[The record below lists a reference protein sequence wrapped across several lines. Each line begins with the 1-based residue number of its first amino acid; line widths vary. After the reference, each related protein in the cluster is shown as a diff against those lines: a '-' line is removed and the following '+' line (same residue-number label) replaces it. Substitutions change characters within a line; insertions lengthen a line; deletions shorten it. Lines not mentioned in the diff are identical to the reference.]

1 MKQIC
6 IGDKYQIQCYKH
18 NGKVHRAWDEAVV
31 LAIEKDYI
39 VFGNDRTQVIE
50 SSGNYWRTKEPAV
63 MYFFKNKWF
72 NIGRPLTEHE
82 FYQIIRRINNYLAE
96 DLINGNDVIFPNRM
110 GKLELRKRNS
120 LPVIDKNGNLKVTY
134 AIDWD
139 NTLKLWYEDEEAF
152 NNKTLVRLPER
163 NIFRIKY
170 NKNTANYNNKSFMEF
185 QVNRN
190 IKTRLKQ
197 KIKNNEID
205 AFNL

>member
-1 MKQIC
+1 MINSYKDFKSAIQ
-6 IGDKYQIQCYKH
+6 GLQNTRTHKVTNSLGSYDAYKYI
-18 NGKVHRAWDEAVV
+18 R
-31 LAIEKDYI
+31 
-39 VFGNDRTQVIE
+39 
-50 SSGNYWRTKEPAV
+50 
-63 MYFFKNKWF
+63 KNKWF

-96 DLINGNDVIFPNRM
+96 ELINGNDVIFPNRM
-110 GKLELRKRNS
+110 GKLELRKRNA
-120 LPVIDKNGNLKVTY
+120 LPIIDKNGNLKVTY

-139 NTLKLWYEDEEAF
+139 STLKLWYEDEEAF

-185 QVNRN
+185 QVNIN
-190 IKTRLKQ
+190 IKVRLKQ
-197 KIKNNEID
+197 KIKNSEID

>member
-1 MKQIC
+1 MINSYKDFKSVIQGLQNTRTHKITNSL
-6 IGDKYQIQCYKH
+6 GVYDAYKYI
-18 NGKVHRAWDEAVV
+18 R
-31 LAIEKDYI
+31 
-39 VFGNDRTQVIE
+39 
-50 SSGNYWRTKEPAV
+50 
-63 MYFFKNKWF
+63 KNKWF

-96 DLINGNDVIFPNRM
+96 ELINGNDVIFPNRM

-139 NTLKLWYEDEEAF
+139 STLKLWYDDEEAF
-152 NNKTLVRLPER
+152 NSKTLVKLPER
-163 NIFRIKY
+163 NIFRVKY
-170 NKNTANYNNKSFMEF
+170 NKDSANYENKSFMEF
-185 QVNRN
+185 QINRD

>member
-1 MKQIC
+1 MINSYKDFKSAIQ
-6 IGDKYQIQCYKH
+6 GLQNTRTHKVTNSLGSYDAYKYI
-18 NGKVHRAWDEAVV
+18 R
-31 LAIEKDYI
+31 
-39 VFGNDRTQVIE
+39 
-50 SSGNYWRTKEPAV
+50 
-63 MYFFKNKWF
+63 KNKWF
-72 NIGRPLTEHE
+72 NIGKPLTEHE

-110 GKLELRKRNS
+110 GKLELRKRNA
-120 LPVIDKNGNLKVTY
+120 LPIIDKNGNLKVTY

-190 IKTRLKQ
+190 IKVRLKQ

>member
-1 MKQIC
+1 MINSYKDFKSAIQ
-6 IGDKYQIQCYKH
+6 GLQNTRTHKVTNSLGSYDAYKYI
-18 NGKVHRAWDEAVV
+18 R
-31 LAIEKDYI
+31 
-39 VFGNDRTQVIE
+39 
-50 SSGNYWRTKEPAV
+50 
-63 MYFFKNKWF
+63 KNKWF

-96 DLINGNDVIFPNRM
+96 ELINGNDIIFPNRM
-110 GKLELRKRNS
+110 GKLELRKRNA
-120 LPVIDKNGNLKVTY
+120 LPIIDKNGNLKVTY

-190 IKTRLKQ
+190 IKVRLKQ

>member
-1 MKQIC
+1 MTQKNIEYNEF
-6 IGDKYQIQCYKH
+6 KSSIQHLQENRTHKITNSLGVYNAYKFI
-18 NGKVHRAWDEAVV
+18 R
-31 LAIEKDYI
+31 
-39 VFGNDRTQVIE
+39 
-50 SSGNYWRTKEPAV
+50 
-63 MYFFKNKWF
+63 KNKWF

-96 DLINGNDVIFPNRM
+96 ELVNGNDIIFPNRM

-120 LPVIDKNGNLKVTY
+120 LPVIDKNRSLKVTY

-139 NTLKLWYEDEEAF
+139 NTLKLWYNDEEAF
-152 NNKTLVRLPER
+152 NNKTLVKLPER
-163 NIFRIKY
+163 NIFRVKY
-170 NKNTANYNNKSFMEF
+170 NKDTANYENKSFMEF
-185 QVNRN
+185 QINRD

>member
-1 MKQIC
+1 MINSYKDFKSAIQ
-6 IGDKYQIQCYKH
+6 GLQNTRTHKVTNSLGSYDAYKYI
-18 NGKVHRAWDEAVV
+18 R
-31 LAIEKDYI
+31 
-39 VFGNDRTQVIE
+39 
-50 SSGNYWRTKEPAV
+50 
-63 MYFFKNKWF
+63 KNKWF

-96 DLINGNDVIFPNRM
+96 ELINGNDVIFPNRM

-190 IKTRLKQ
+190 IKVRLKQ

>member
-1 MKQIC
+1 MINSYKDFKSAIQ
-6 IGDKYQIQCYKH
+6 GLQNTRTHKVTNSLGSYDAYKYI
-18 NGKVHRAWDEAVV
+18 R
-31 LAIEKDYI
+31 
-39 VFGNDRTQVIE
+39 
-50 SSGNYWRTKEPAV
+50 
-63 MYFFKNKWF
+63 KNKWF
-72 NIGRPLTEHE
+72 NIGRSLTEHE

-96 DLINGNDVIFPNRM
+96 ELINGNDVIFPNRM

-190 IKTRLKQ
+190 IKVRLKQ

>member
-1 MKQIC
+1 MINSYKDFKSVIQGLQNTRTHKITNSL
-6 IGDKYQIQCYKH
+6 GVYDAYKYI
-18 NGKVHRAWDEAVV
+18 R
-31 LAIEKDYI
+31 
-39 VFGNDRTQVIE
+39 
-50 SSGNYWRTKEPAV
+50 
-63 MYFFKNKWF
+63 KNKWF

-96 DLINGNDVIFPNRM
+96 ELVNGNDITFPNRM

-120 LPVIDKNGNLKVTY
+120 LPVIDKNGSLKVTY

-139 NTLKLWYEDEEAF
+139 STLKLWYDDEEAF
-152 NNKTLVRLPER
+152 NSKTLVKLPER
-163 NIFRIKY
+163 NIFRVKY
-170 NKNTANYNNKSFMEF
+170 NKDSANYENKSFMEF
-185 QVNRN
+185 QINRD

>member
-1 MKQIC
+1 MINSYK
-6 IGDKYQIQCYKH
+6 DFKSVIQGLQ
-18 NGKVHRAWDEAVV
+18 NT
-31 LAIEKDYI
+31 
-39 VFGNDRTQVIE
+39 RTHKITN
-50 SSGNYWRTKEPAV
+50 SLGNYDAYKYIR
-63 MYFFKNKWF
+63 KNKWF

-96 DLINGNDVIFPNRM
+96 ELVNGNDITFPNRM

-120 LPVIDKNGNLKVTY
+120 LPVIDKNGSLKVTY

-139 NTLKLWYEDEEAF
+139 NTLKLWYNDEEAF
-152 NNKTLVRLPER
+152 NNKTLVKLPER
-163 NIFRIKY
+163 NIFRVKY
-170 NKNTANYNNKSFMEF
+170 NKDSANYKNKSFMEF
-185 QVNRN
+185 QINRD

>member
-1 MKQIC
+1 MINSYKDFKSVIQ
-6 IGDKYQIQCYKH
+6 GLQNTRTHKVTNSLGSYDAYKYI
-18 NGKVHRAWDEAVV
+18 R
-31 LAIEKDYI
+31 
-39 VFGNDRTQVIE
+39 
-50 SSGNYWRTKEPAV
+50 
-63 MYFFKNKWF
+63 KNKWF
-72 NIGRPLTEHE
+72 NIGRSLTEHE

-96 DLINGNDVIFPNRM
+96 ELINGNDVIFPNRM

-139 NTLKLWYEDEEAF
+139 STLKLWYEDEEAF

-190 IKTRLKQ
+190 IKVRLKQ

>member
-1 MKQIC
+1 MINSYKDFKSAIQGLQNTRTHKITNSL
-6 IGDKYQIQCYKH
+6 GSYDAYKYI
-18 NGKVHRAWDEAVV
+18 R
-31 LAIEKDYI
+31 
-39 VFGNDRTQVIE
+39 
-50 SSGNYWRTKEPAV
+50 
-63 MYFFKNKWF
+63 KNKWF

-96 DLINGNDVIFPNRM
+96 ELINGNDVIFPNRM
-110 GKLELRKRNS
+110 GKLELRKRNA
-120 LPVIDKNGNLKVTY
+120 LPIIDKNGNLKVTY

-190 IKTRLKQ
+190 IKVRLKQ

>member
-1 MKQIC
+1 MINSYKDFKSAIQ
-6 IGDKYQIQCYKH
+6 GLQNTRTHKVTNSLGSYDAYKYI
-18 NGKVHRAWDEAVV
+18 R
-31 LAIEKDYI
+31 
-39 VFGNDRTQVIE
+39 
-50 SSGNYWRTKEPAV
+50 
-63 MYFFKNKWF
+63 KNKWF
-72 NIGRPLTEHE
+72 NIGRSLTEHE
-82 FYQIIRRINNYLAE
+82 FYQIIHRINNYLAE
-96 DLINGNDVIFPNRM
+96 ELINGNDVIFPNRM
-110 GKLELRKRNS
+110 GKLELRKRNA
-120 LPVIDKNGNLKVTY
+120 LPIIDKNGNLKVTY

-170 NKNTANYNNKSFMEF
+170 NNNKSFMEF

-190 IKTRLKQ
+190 IKMRLKQ

>member
-1 MKQIC
+1 MIDSYKDFKSAIQGLQNTRTHKITNSL
-6 IGDKYQIQCYKH
+6 GVYDAYKYL
-18 NGKVHRAWDEAVV
+18 R
-31 LAIEKDYI
+31 
-39 VFGNDRTQVIE
+39 
-50 SSGNYWRTKEPAV
+50 
-63 MYFFKNKWF
+63 KNKWF
-72 NIGRPLTEHE
+72 NIDRPLTEHE

-96 DLINGNDVIFPNRM
+96 RLINGNDIIFPNRM

-120 LPVIDKNGNLKVTY
+120 LPIIDKKGNIKVTY

-139 NTLKLWYEDEEAF
+139 STLKLWYDDEEAF
-152 NNKTLVRLPER
+152 NNKTLVKFPEKS
-163 NIFRIKY
+163 IFRVKY
-170 NKNTANYNNKSFMEF
+170 NKSTANYENKSFMES

>member
-1 MKQIC
+1 MINSYKDFKSAIQ
-6 IGDKYQIQCYKH
+6 GLQNTRTHKVTNSLGSYDAYKYI
-18 NGKVHRAWDEAVV
+18 R
-31 LAIEKDYI
+31 
-39 VFGNDRTQVIE
+39 
-50 SSGNYWRTKEPAV
+50 
-63 MYFFKNKWF
+63 KNKWF

-139 NTLKLWYEDEEAF
+139 STLKLWYEDEEAF

-190 IKTRLKQ
+190 IKVRLKQ

>member
-1 MKQIC
+1 MIDSYKDFKSAIQGLQNTRTHKITNSL
-6 IGDKYQIQCYKH
+6 GVYDAYKYI
-18 NGKVHRAWDEAVV
+18 R
-31 LAIEKDYI
+31 
-39 VFGNDRTQVIE
+39 
-50 SSGNYWRTKEPAV
+50 
-63 MYFFKNKWF
+63 KNKWF

-96 DLINGNDVIFPNRM
+96 ELVNGNDIIFPNRM
-110 GKLELRKRNS
+110 GKLDLRKRNS

-139 NTLKLWYEDEEAF
+139 STLKLWYDDEEAF
-152 NNKTLVRLPER
+152 NNKTLVRIPER
-163 NIFRIKY
+163 SIFRVKY
-170 NKNTANYNNKSFMEF
+170 NKDTANYKNKSFMEF
-185 QVNRN
+185 QINRD

>member
-1 MKQIC
+1 MINSYKDFKSAIQ
-6 IGDKYQIQCYKH
+6 GLQNTRTHKVTNSLGSYDAYKYI
-18 NGKVHRAWDEAVV
+18 R
-31 LAIEKDYI
+31 
-39 VFGNDRTQVIE
+39 
-50 SSGNYWRTKEPAV
+50 
-63 MYFFKNKWF
+63 KNKWF

-82 FYQIIRRINNYLAE
+82 FYQIIRRIHNYLAE
-96 DLINGNDVIFPNRM
+96 NLINGNYVIFPNRM
-110 GKLELRKRNS
+110 GKLELRKRNA
-120 LPVIDKNGNLKVTY
+120 LPIIDKNGNLKVTY

-152 NNKTLVRLPER
+152 NNKTLVRFPER

-190 IKTRLKQ
+190 IKVRLKQ

>member
-1 MKQIC
+1 MINSYKDFKSAIQ
-6 IGDKYQIQCYKH
+6 GLQNTRTHKVTNSLGSYDAYKYI
-18 NGKVHRAWDEAVV
+18 R
-31 LAIEKDYI
+31 
-39 VFGNDRTQVIE
+39 
-50 SSGNYWRTKEPAV
+50 
-63 MYFFKNKWF
+63 KNKWF
-72 NIGRPLTEHE
+72 NIGKPLTEHE

-96 DLINGNDVIFPNRM
+96 ELINGNDIIFPNRM

-139 NTLKLWYEDEEAF
+139 STLKLWYKDEEAF

-190 IKTRLKQ
+190 IKVRLKQ